1 MNPFLYVKALI
12 YLFFAITFLQSSL
25 DKILNTKGNLDWF
38 KSQFEKTILSPII
51 TPSFWLISIQELILA
66 GWMIYAIYNT
76 FAGCCQSNYSIWGAI
91 FALFVLIQLFAGQ
104 RIAKDYV
111 GASGIIPYMIVA
123 ILAALLESSFCT
135 C

>member
-12 YLFFAITFLQSSL
+12 YLFFAITFLQSSI
-25 DKILNTKGNLDWF
+25 DKLLNTKGNLDWF

-51 TPSFWLISIQELILA
+51 TPSFWLIAIQELILA
-66 GWMIYAIYNT
+66 GWMIYAIYQS
-76 FAGCCQSNYSIWGAI
+76 FVGCCQSNSSIWGAV

-104 RIAKDYV
+104 RLAKDYV
-111 GASGIIPYMIVA
+111 GASGIIPYIIVS